1 MQPIPTSY
9 TEASVLDLHVTIS
22 NDIVSTK
29 MNDDL
34 DFELVINFPF
44 YDDNVPRFTSQLIR
58 FARAAMLQT

>member
-1 MQPIPTSY
+1 M
-9 TEASVLDLHVTIS
+9 TIS

-34 DFELVINFPF
+34 DFELVINFLF